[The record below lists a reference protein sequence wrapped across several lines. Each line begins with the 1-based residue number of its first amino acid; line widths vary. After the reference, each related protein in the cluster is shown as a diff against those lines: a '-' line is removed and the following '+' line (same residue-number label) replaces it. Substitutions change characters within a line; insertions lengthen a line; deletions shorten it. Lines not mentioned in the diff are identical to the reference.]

1 MQQGNTHP
9 RPIESRPRRSR
20 DLLVALSSVALGLG
34 FSVAV
39 WLARGAEP
47 AQQYLSGYLI
57 ELSLSVDNVFV
68 FALVFR
74 HFAVGPERQRRLLFW
89 GILGAVVLRSAFI
102 AAGIGAITRFA
113 WLVPL
118 FGAFILATGT
128 RLALSRSSPRAE
140 NPSDRPL
147 LRLVARHAPPALAA
161 LVALE
166 TADLLFAL
174 DSLPAVIAVTH
185 DFWIAMT
192 SNILAV
198 LGLRSL
204 FTVVSGA
211 LQRLRYLKPG
221 LAAVLAFVGLKMVVE
236 PWYRV
241 PTSASLAVIAAILVA
256 CAGAS
261 LRASPGPFDEATRS
275 R

>member
-113 WLVPL
+113 CLVPL

-140 NPSDRPL
+140 RSNGSTVR
-147 LRLVARHAPPALAA
+147 RWTAAMRGAAGHSWCSTTCRRRVGWASFGENARHSWPDP
-161 LVALE
+161 
-166 TADLLFAL
+166 
-174 DSLPAVIAVTH
+174 SRS
-185 DFWIAMT
+185 MT
-192 SNILAV
+192 
-198 LGLRSL
+198 GGRCPC
-204 FTVVSGA
+204 
-211 LQRLRYLKPG
+211 R
-221 LAAVLAFVGLKMVVE
+221 
-236 PWYRV
+236 
-241 PTSASLAVIAAILVA
+241 
-256 CAGAS
+256 
-261 LRASPGPFDEATRS
+261 
-275 R
+275 